1 MPREKEVLLGALLV
15 EEGGSESITPTI
27 SKTAKPNRPIE
38 ARKVRKKEP
47 AGLEDE
53 ETLTVAGEISLSFVP
68 VSRGLPPPNE
78 ARSSSEI
85 KRVPL
90 W

>member
-15 EEGGSESITPTI
+15 EEGGSVSIAPTI
-27 SKTAKPNRPIE
+27 SKTAKPSRPIE

-53 ETLTVAGEISLSFVP
+53 ETLAVLDETSPKLVR